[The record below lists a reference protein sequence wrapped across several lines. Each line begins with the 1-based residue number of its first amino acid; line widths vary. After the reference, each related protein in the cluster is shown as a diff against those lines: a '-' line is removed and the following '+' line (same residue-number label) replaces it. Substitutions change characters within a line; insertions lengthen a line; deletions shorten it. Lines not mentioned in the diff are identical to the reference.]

1 MTVSVI
7 WGERR
12 CWRRRS
18 GSVSPSAA
26 TPSVTERWSVC
37 VRPVQ
42 MVNNEWTRIHMA
54 ESCMLG
60 ERGRRRRGGAVL
72 SPFHSHLS
80 IDRPTRLFLL
90 ISASS
95 SALVPA
101 TSNSFCRLLFFFNY
115 LCYSSSAP
123 PSLCS
128 ISLISPPSFSF
139 SFSLMFLPQ
148 HRHQLA
154 DVSSSFHLS
163 SLLAAYSARG
173 RDINMHTEALGW
185 RRRRVIFSQ
194 LRVAAQ
200 NHAGEV
206 ELR

>member
-1 MTVSVI
+1 MSV
-7 WGERR
+7 GAGGDALVRYRLLQRR
-12 CWRRRS
+12 HLLLS
-18 GSVSPSAA
+18 GGQSVSGPSRWLIMNGLGSIWLRAA
-26 TPSVTERWSVC
+26 CWENV
-37 VRPVQ
+37 
-42 MVNNEWTRIHMA
+42 
-54 ESCMLG
+54 G
-60 ERGRRRRGGAVL
+60 GGGGGAVL

-101 TSNSFCRLLFFFNY
+101 TSNSFCRLLFFFNSF
-115 LCYSSSAP
+115 CYSSSAP

-173 RDINMHTEALGW
+173 RDINMHTEALG
-185 RRRRVIFSQ
+185 
-194 LRVAAQ
+194 
-200 NHAGEV
+200 
-206 ELR
+206 